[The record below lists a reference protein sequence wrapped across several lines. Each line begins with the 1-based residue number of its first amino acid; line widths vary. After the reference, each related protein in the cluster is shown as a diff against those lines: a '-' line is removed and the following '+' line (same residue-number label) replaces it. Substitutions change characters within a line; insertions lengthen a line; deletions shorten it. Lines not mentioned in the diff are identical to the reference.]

1 LGVTVSTVVDL
12 QKRIYGGKDCDPD
25 ERLYHVRLYRNPSSA
40 ISDFFCG
47 ASLISDQWILT
58 AAHCYEPG
66 WTMHAV
72 LGVHPGPGEQVEI
85 KEPPEFYT
93 DTGKNNNQR
102 SHDIMLLKLPMAT
115 KIPPIALPGS
125 CNHPEVSVAGHAAT
139 AGGPNGE
146 RNPGESP
153 TLQCVDIEIVQ
164 CKVLRN
170 HLRTNNPEQNHDTSN
185 KHYICLTQ
193 GDSGGGVVY
202 KNKLYGVMS
211 FTGDMDHVCTAPAAF
226 MDICNQE
233 YLKWIKDTIKKPKG
247 KCGLLCGLG
256 QT

>member
-1 LGVTVSTVVDL
+1 
-12 QKRIYGGKDCDPD
+12 QCRPK
-25 ERLYHVRLYRNPSSA
+25 ERHYHVKLIVSHGNK
-40 ISDFFCG
+40 DFFCG

-58 AAHCYEPG
+58 AAHCYE
-66 WTMHAV
+66 TMHAV

-85 KEPPEFYT
+85 KEPPEIYT

-102 SHDIMLLKLPMAT
+102 SHDIMLLKLPTAT

-125 CNHPEVSVAGHAAT
+125 CNHPEVIAGHAAT

-146 RNPGESP
+146 RSENILIIS
-153 TLQCVDIEIVQ
+153 L
-164 CKVLRN
+164 
-170 HLRTNNPEQNHDTSN
+170 QNHDVSN
-185 KHYICLTQ
+185 KHYICLTH

>member
-125 CNHPEVSVAGHAAT
+125 Y
-139 AGGPNGE
+139 
-146 RNPGESP
+146 PGESP

-170 HLRTNNPEQNHDTSN
+170 HLRTNNRFFYN
-185 KHYICLTQ
+185 KVYYHRWFCGQ
-193 GDSGGGVVY
+193 SPRVDVCSGDSGGGVVY